1 MNLLTPETGEGGTL
15 VRPIDRSDYP
25 RLFELDRAV
34 YPTASPVTE
43 DVVDQWYRRNREFG
57 MIFPGE
63 APGSISGLF
72 IVIPLSQEGWDNL
85 ITGKLT
91 EAQMKDDMI
100 FDPQRDTALGL
111 HNYHIENLTGQQGFY
126 KKALPAL
133 GNIVNALEP
142 QVNLLGF
149 SAYAV
154 TNAGIRLHEKQ
165 FNMHEQGF
173 FSKEYVIGDGED
185 LRVAELEPDEAGSI
199 ENKGVRVLRCKM
211 LITTPGEKSIVWD
224 YLKHK

>member
-72 IVIPLSQEGWDNL
+72 IVIPLSQEPARL
-85 ITGKLT
+85 SLF
-91 EAQMKDDMI
+91 AQLSCVTI
-100 FDPQRDTALGL
+100 VAYGS
-111 HNYHIENLTGQQGFY
+111 HNHNPSYRRTRFL
-126 KKALPAL
+126 A
-133 GNIVNALEP
+133 
-142 QVNLLGF
+142 
-149 SAYAV
+149 
-154 TNAGIRLHEKQ
+154 R
-165 FNMHEQGF
+165 
-173 FSKEYVIGDGED
+173 
-185 LRVAELEPDEAGSI
+185 
-199 ENKGVRVLRCKM
+199 
-211 LITTPGEKSIVWD
+211 
-224 YLKHK
+224 